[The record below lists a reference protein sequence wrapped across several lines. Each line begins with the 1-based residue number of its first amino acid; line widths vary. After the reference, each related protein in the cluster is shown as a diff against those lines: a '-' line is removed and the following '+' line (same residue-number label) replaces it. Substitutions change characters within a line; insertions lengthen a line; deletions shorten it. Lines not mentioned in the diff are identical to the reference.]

1 MRVLIT
7 HQPGLGHWHPLV
19 PLAQALDSAGHEVAF
34 ATAPTFCSRVEA
46 NGFRCFPVGASETDE
61 ELKQLRK
68 RQANM
73 PPEERAGFMWVNS
86 FAGFR
91 AERSLP
97 DVLALA
103 RTWQPD
109 IIVRDLIEFSGSIVA
124 ERLGLPHAAVQLA
137 AYRPD
142 FHQLVADALNR
153 LGESIGLPP
162 ETYPEMLHRYL
173 MLSPRPP
180 SFQDPASPLPPTAHA
195 IRHGGFNASA
205 EEHLPAWVGE
215 LPERPTVYATLGTV
229 FNDLTALFGT
239 ILEGLRDEPINL
251 ILTVGRN
258 IDPAIFGSQPPN
270 VHIERYIPQSLL
282 LPYCDLVITHGGSG
296 TVMDA
301 FSHGLPMVIIPIAA
315 DQPPNAQ
322 SCARLGA
329 ARVIQ
334 PDQRTPEAIR
344 EATRDVLQNPNYR
357 QSAER
362 VRAEMNALPGWDY
375 AVDLLERLAIEKVP
389 LLSTQS

>member
-19 PLAQALDSAGHEVAF
+19 PLAQALEAAGHEVAF
-34 ATAPTFCSRVEA
+34 ATAPTFCPRVEA

-61 ELKQLRK
+61 ELKQLRA
-68 RQANM
+68 RQATM

-97 DVLALA
+97 DLLALA
-103 RTWQPD
+103 RKWQPD
-109 IIVRDLIEFSGSIVA
+109 IIVRDMIEFSGCIVA

-142 FHQLVADALNR
+142 FHLLVADALNR
-153 LGESIGLPP
+153 LRETVDLPP
-162 ETYPEMLHRYL
+162 ETHHEMLYRYL

-180 SFQDPASPLPPTAHA
+180 SFQDPASPLPPTAYA
-195 IRHGGFNASA
+195 IRHKGFNASA
-205 EEHLPAWVGE
+205 EEHLPDWVSK

-229 FNDLTALFGT
+229 FNDLTTIFDA
-239 ILEGLRDEPINL
+239 ILEALRNEQVNL

-258 IDPAIFGSQPPN
+258 IDPTTFGPQPPN
-270 VHIERYIPQSLL
+270 VHIEHYIPQSLL

-301 FSHGLPMVIIPIAA
+301 LSHGLPMVVIPIAA

-329 ARVIQ
+329 ARIIQ
-334 PDQRTPEAIR
+334 PDQRTSDAIR

-357 QSAER
+357 QNASR
-362 VRAEMNALPGWDY
+362 VRDEMEALPGWDH
-375 AVDLLERLAIEKVP
+375 AVELLERLATEKASI
-389 LLSTQS
+389 LSSQA